1 MALTQNILAD
11 YNPHYLQAYQTEISH
26 FAVDATIMPAWTT
39 GLELLGRPL
48 SARLTSF
55 AKQHY
60 LDIYFQ

>member
-1 MALTQNILAD
+1 MAFNTLFLAN

-55 AKQHY
+55 AKKHY
-60 LDIYFQ
+60 LDIYYQ